1 MKLVMISQTMRNLR
15 NTLKSQTKLATKVMT
30 NHGEANPLRRMRN
43 HKYKK
48 LSISSK
54 WGICLSITNGAHMK

>member
-15 NTLKSQTKLATKVMT
+15 NTLKSQTDLATKVMT

-43 HKYKK
+43 QKYNAKNYPSHQSGEYA
-48 LSISSK
+48 LV
-54 WGICLSITNGAHMK
+54 